1 MGRQRRMLA
10 VTLAAS
16 LQFVGPA
23 SAQDWPTRPV
33 TMVIAFPAG
42 GSSDIFGRIFA
53 PRLSELLGQQVI
65 VENVVGAG
73 AMGGAYRVAK
83 AAPDGYQFV
92 MGHLGTHAQYQTI
105 YKNPLYNAATDFAP
119 VALLVEQPQVLVT
132 RKDLP
137 ANDLSEFIAYAKANQ
152 ATMQYGSGGADSP
165 TYLNCVL
172 LNTAIGVNVTHV
184 PYRGGWPAM
193 QDLIAGRIDY
203 MCAGLAE
210 VKPQIEG
217 NRIKAVAILAKNRS
231 PVLPNLPSAHEQGL
245 ADFETSVWFAFFL
258 PKGTPPPIVQKLND
272 ATVRA
277 MNTSSVQQRLKE
289 LGVTVVAPER
299 RSPEYLQEF
308 VVSEIEKWAPTI
320 RRANVKAD

>member
-1 MGRQRRMLA
+1 MGRQRRLLA
-10 VTLAAS
+10 VTLAAC
-16 LQFVGPA
+16 LQFVAPA
-23 SAQDWPTRPV
+23 QAQDWPTRPV
-33 TMVIAFPAG
+33 IMVIPFPAG
-42 GSSDIFGRIFA
+42 GSTDIFGRIFA
-53 PRLSELLGQQVI
+53 PRLSELLGQPVI

-105 YKNPLYNAATDFAP
+105 YRNPLYNAATDFAP
-119 VALLVEQPQVLVT
+119 VALLLEQPLVLVT

-137 ANDLSEFIAYAKANQ
+137 ANDLSQFVAYAKANQ
-152 ATMQYGSGGADSP
+152 ATMQYGSGGANSP

-172 LNTAIGVNVTHV
+172 LNMAIGVNVTHV
-184 PYRGGWPAM
+184 PYRGGGPAM

-203 MCAGLAE
+203 LCTGLAE

-231 PVLPNLPSAHEQGL
+231 PVLPNLPTAHEQGL
-245 ADFETSVWFAFFL
+245 DFETSVWFAFFL

-272 ATVRA
+272 ATVAA

-299 RSPEYLQEF
+299 RSPEYLQKF
-308 VVSEIEKWAPTI
+308 VLSEIEKWASTI

>member
-1 MGRQRRMLA
+1 
-10 VTLAAS
+10 
-16 LQFVGPA
+16 
-23 SAQDWPTRPV
+23 
-33 TMVIAFPAG
+33 MVIPFPAG
-42 GSSDIFGRIFA
+42 GSTDIFGRIFA

-132 RKDLP
+132 RKDLL

-152 ATMQYGSGGADSP
+152 ATMHYGSGGADSP
-165 TYLNCVL
+165 TYLNCLL
-172 LNTAIGVNVTHV
+172 LNTAIGINVTHV
-184 PYRGGWPAM
+184 PYRGEGPAM

-203 MCAGLAE
+203 MCSGLAH
-210 VKPQIEG
+210 VNPQIDG

-245 ADFETSVWFAFFL
+245 TDFETSLWFAFFL
-258 PKGTPPPIVQKLND
+258 PKGTPLPIVQKLHD
-272 ATVRA
+272 ATVAA
-277 MNTSSVQQRLKE
+277 MNTSSVQQRLNE
-289 LGVTVVAPER
+289 LGATVVAPER
-299 RSPEYLQEF
+299 RSPEYLQKF